1 MKALIFDNRLYFS
14 NTYPVPLLKEN
25 QALIKIRMAG
35 ICATDMEI
43 LKGYRGFKGVPGHEF
58 VGIVEKIKGEKQTL
72 LGRRVAGEINCV
84 CGKCGYCRKGLKNH
98 CSRRTVPGIAGRDG
112 VFAEY
117 LTLPLE
123 NLHEVPAN
131 LADEEAVFTEPLAAA
146 FEILEQVRVKGDDR
160 ILILGD
166 GKLGILCSLVL
177 RRVSSSI
184 LLAGKHPEK
193 LDIVKKQNIAWTLI
207 DKLHLRKEYDIVVDA
222 TGAPEGL
229 QKALEFVKPRGTVV
243 MKTTVEKS
251 ASMNLSSI
259 VINEINVVGS
269 RCGPFEPAIRALAD
283 GEIDVKPLITEI
295 IPFSKWKRAFA
306 RARDRD
312 SLKVILDMRE
322 KGEINA

>member
-1 MKALIFDNRLYFS
+1 M
-14 NTYPVPLLKEN
+14 
-25 QALIKIRMAG
+25 
-35 ICATDMEI
+35 
-43 LKGYRGFKGVPGHEF
+43 
-58 VGIVEKIKGEKQTL
+58 
-72 LGRRVAGEINCV
+72 
-84 CGKCGYCRKGLKNH
+84 
-98 CSRRTVPGIAGRDG
+98 AGRDG

-146 FEILEQVRVKGDDR
+146 FEILEQVQVKPDDKV
-160 ILILGD
+160 LVLGD

-177 RRVSSSI
+177 ATKSANV
-184 LLAGKHPEK
+184 LVAGKHSDK
-193 LDIVKKQNIAWTLI
+193 LDIVKKQNIASILI
-207 DKLHLRKEYDIVVDA
+207 DKFPLRKEYDIVVEA

-269 RCGPFEPAIRALAD
+269 RCGPFMPALNALANRK
-283 GEIDVKPLITEI
+283 IDVKPLITGV
-295 IPFSKWKRAFA
+295 IPFSKWRKAFA
-306 RARDRD
+306 RARDRN
-312 SLKVILDMRE
+312 SLKVVMDMR
-322 KGEINA
+322 KQD